1 MNPFLE
7 LVVWGGGAVIHSAP
21 LEDRRI
27 HPLAWGYVAC
37 EGGCRAITRAELA
50 QLSTA
55 PVPIVGI
62 IPGYPQERRDRHD
75 GGTSPL
81 VSGLQPVD
89 NQ

>member
-21 LEDRRI
+21 LEERPI

-50 QLSTA
+50 QLSTR
-55 PVPIVGI
+55 VG
-62 IPGYPQERRDRHD
+62 PPLAKSLGYPQA
-75 GGTSPL
+75 GGSDAANPPTPPD
-81 VSGLQPVD
+81 SGAKAVD